1 MQPDGYGPARQEAI
15 TTCQGEH
22 TMTEPTNE
30 ELEKLIKPIWLK
42 VQPSHEAQR
51 IRSSLSVEFDA
62 HQYPDWVS
70 SYIPDYVWDLVDIA
84 AQRGIDLAGLKEKL
98 SSPENSC

>member
-1 MQPDGYGPARQEAI
+1 
-15 TTCQGEH
+15 
-22 TMTEPTNE
+22 MTEPTNE